1 MKRLVK
7 RILGVMVIASML
19 FSTMPV
25 TNASAATGYHQSA
38 MISACKLCKTK
49 NISYGVMR
57 DFRGTSQTFHEGQY
71 CEGCGKTVPLGE
83 SHYYYTTE
91 DRFSF
96 TCSKCGHD
104 YYDFSETILAEHTI
118 IKK

>member
-1 MKRLVK
+1 MKKIVNK
-7 RILGVMVIASML
+7 ILGTMLIATMVI
-19 FSTMPV
+19 STMSINV
-25 TNASAATGYHQSA
+25 NAATGYRPST
-38 MISACKLCKTK
+38 MVSACSCGQK

-104 YYDFSETILAEHTI
+104 YYDFSEPILAEHTI
-118 IKK
+118 TKK

>member
-1 MKRLVK
+1 
-7 RILGVMVIASML
+7 MV
-19 FSTMPV
+19 
-25 TNASAATGYHQSA
+25 
-38 MISACKLCKTK
+38 SACSCGQK

-104 YYDFSETILAEHTI
+104 YYDFSEPILAEHTI
-118 IKK
+118 TKKYSILPRGKSFNILGWEENVERFVLGRYIGKFY